1 MIRDKIICRGLK
13 YSCSIGFHREE
24 QGLRQELLIDFEAA
38 VPAMSP
44 EHRDDQRY
52 VTLDYFEADRAILA
66 VLEGCHFDLIETVA
80 EVVAAA
86 LLERFPKVASVTVT
100 VAKKPLGMPRLG
112 QVNYVCERTR

>member
-1 MIRDKIICRGLK
+1 MMSDKIICRGLR

-24 QGLRQELLIDFEAA
+24 QGLKQELMIDFEAT
-38 VPAMSP
+38 VPAMP
-44 EHRDDQRY
+44 PQHRDDKRY
-52 VTLDYFEADRAILA
+52 VALDYFDADRAILA

-80 EVVAAA
+80 EVVAAG
-86 LLERFPKVASVTVT
+86 LLARFPKVVCVTVT